1 MLFLMLH
8 VRLVNAV
15 ADFVFTCQWH
25 LPHAVLNIS
34 HDIHERPR
42 LLLRSEL
49 CQTLPTSSSQTQ
61 AACFQ
66 HFPLTEPVMGLHPL
80 VPLRSL
86 VRSPKN
92 MAGLWSRSRGDLKI
106 GIEQKIESLQRHSV
120 WADGFGLFNGF
131 VFGLAGFTPCV
142 FPHQD

>member
-1 MLFLMLH
+1 MPCQDCDQATDQQPLFNAILQLKFGVLPGCILCAGETCNKNSNEINLSCYMLFLMLH

-15 ADFVFTCQWH
+15 ADVVFTCQWH

-92 MAGLWSRSRGDLKI
+92 MAGL
-106 GIEQKIESLQRHSV
+106 
-120 WADGFGLFNGF
+120 
-131 VFGLAGFTPCV
+131 
-142 FPHQD
+142 